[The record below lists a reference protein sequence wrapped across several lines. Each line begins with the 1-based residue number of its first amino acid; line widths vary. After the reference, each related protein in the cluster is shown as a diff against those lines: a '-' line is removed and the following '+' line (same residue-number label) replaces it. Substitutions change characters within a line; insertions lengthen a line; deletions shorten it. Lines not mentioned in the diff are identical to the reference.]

1 MAYRVTIWGT
11 RGSIPTPGPGTTRY
25 GGNTPCLALRH
36 DGDERRIVILDAG
49 TGMRE
54 LGLGLTGNGRGTVV
68 ADLLLSHTHW
78 DHIQGL
84 PHFAPFFAAGNTI
97 RIWGARQG
105 GTDLEDIIREQMK
118 PVVFPVPLDQVAASL
133 SVEHVAPGEFTIEDF
148 RVRAMRVRHPGTTL
162 AYVLTPTGG
171 GKTLAYVSDNEL
183 SGGTYEVDP
192 DWRDAFVDFLGGV
205 DVLIHDAMFNPEEL
219 PRYAGWGH
227 SSNVEAVE
235 LAVEAGVRTLVL
247 FHHRP
252 EHEDGTIDAM
262 LEQARDHASRQGG
275 GLEVVA
281 AHEGM
286 KLDL

>member
-1 MAYRVTIWGT
+1 MGYRVTIWGT

-25 GGNTPCLALRH
+25 GGNTPCVTLQH
-36 DGDERRIVILDAG
+36 VPDDGRLVILDAG

-54 LGLGLTGNGRGTVV
+54 LGLGLTGNGRGAVV

-97 RIWGARQG
+97 RIWGARQAQ
-105 GTDLEDIIREQMK
+105 TDLEDIIREQMK

-133 SVEHVAPGEFTIEDF
+133 AVHHVGPGEFTVEGF
-148 RVRAMRVRHPGTTL
+148 RVRAMQVRHPGVTL
-162 AYVLTPTGG
+162 AYALTPTSG

-183 SGGTYEVDP
+183 SGGSYAVDP
-192 DWRDAFVDFLGGV
+192 GWRGEFVAFLDRV
-205 DVLIHDAMFNPEEL
+205 DVLIHDAMYSPDEL
-219 PRYAGWGH
+219 PRYVGWGH
-227 SSNVEAVE
+227 SSNLEAVE
-235 LAVEAGVRTLVL
+235 LAVEARVSKLVL

-262 LEQARDHASRQGG
+262 LEQAQGAAAKHGG
-275 GLEVVA
+275 GLQVVA